1 MVQLLNFAHSYRI
14 HFHGCDLTFQ
24 TAFNWYI
31 LTIFQTFGTI
41 LQSTYQ
47 RRKKK
52 HEAAAAANFVRKR
65 ITTFGFSLMSS
76 FLVRLHPILSLS
88 LISTKM
94 LRASQRGH
102 CAVFQSI
109 YRGSVHCTTI
119 ASLLGFINTF
129 IGEKMGLLWLTKKSV
144 KDFIAWTF
152 KKTGRGF
159 FC

>member
-1 MVQLLNFAHSYRI
+1 MVKLLNFAHSVII
-14 HFHGCDLTFQ
+14 HFYGCDLTFQ

-94 LRASQRGH
+94 LRASKGSL
-102 CAVFQSI
+102 CCFKVYLGNI
-109 YRGSVHCTTI
+109 YYYYLL
-119 ASLLGFINTF
+119 LLGLHKYFYWRKNGIVMVDQKVSKRFHSMN
-129 IGEKMGLLWLTKKSV
+129 L
-144 KDFIAWTF
+144 
-152 KKTGRGF
+152 
-159 FC
+159 

>member
-1 MVQLLNFAHSYRI
+1 MVKLLNFAHSVII
-14 HFHGCDLTFQ
+14 HFYGCDLTFQ

-52 HEAAAAANFVRKR
+52 HEAAAAAANFVRKR

-109 YRGSVHCTTI
+109 YRGSMDYYC
-119 ASLLGFINTF
+119 LL
-129 IGEKMGLLWLTKKSV
+129 IGLHKHFYWRKNGIVMVDQKVSKRFHSMNL
-144 KDFIAWTF
+144 
-152 KKTGRGF
+152 
-159 FC
+159 

>member
-1 MVQLLNFAHSYRI
+1 MVKLLNFAHSYRI
-14 HFHGCDLTFQ
+14 HFYGCDLTFQ

-47 RRKKK
+47 HRRKK
-52 HEAAAAANFVRKR
+52 HEAAAAAANFVRKR

-94 LRASQRGH
+94 LRASKGSL
-102 CAVFQSI
+102 CCFKVYLGI
-109 YRGSVHCTTI
+109 YYYY
-119 ASLLGFINTF
+119 LLYFLGFINTF

-144 KDFIAWTF
+144 KDFIA
-152 KKTGRGF
+152 
-159 FC
+159 

>member
-1 MVQLLNFAHSYRI
+1 MVKLLNFAHSVII
-14 HFHGCDLTFQ
+14 HFYGCELTFQ

-52 HEAAAAANFVRKR
+52 HEAAAAAANFVRKR

-94 LRASQRGH
+94 LRASKGSL
-102 CAVFQSI
+102 CCFKVYLGTI
-109 YRGSVHCTTI
+109 YYYYPL
-119 ASLLGFINTF
+119 LLGLHKHFYWRKNGIVMVDQKVSKRFHSMN
-129 IGEKMGLLWLTKKSV
+129 L
-144 KDFIAWTF
+144 
-152 KKTGRGF
+152 
-159 FC
+159 

>member
-1 MVQLLNFAHSYRI
+1 MTYTFVRMW
-14 HFHGCDLTFQ
+14 LTFQ

-52 HEAAAAANFVRKR
+52 HEAAAAAANFVRKR

-94 LRASQRGH
+94 LRASKGSLCCFKVYRG
-102 CAVFQSI
+102 I
-109 YRGSVHCTTI
+109 YYRGSSIIGTSITCNPRTICTGI
-119 ASLLGFINTF
+119 D
-129 IGEKMGLLWLTKKSV
+129 KKFNV
-144 KDFIAWTF
+144 LNIPGILVYHYYK
-152 KKTGRGF
+152 
-159 FC
+159 

>member
-1 MVQLLNFAHSYRI
+1 M
-14 HFHGCDLTFQ
+14 TFQ

-47 RRKKK
+47 HRRKK
-52 HEAAAAANFVRKR
+52 HEAAAAAANFVRKR

-109 YRGSVHCTTI
+109 YRGSMDYYC
-119 ASLLGFINTF
+119 LL
-129 IGEKMGLLWLTKKSV
+129 IGLHKHFYWRKNGIVMVDQKVSKRFHSMNL
-144 KDFIAWTF
+144 
-152 KKTGRGF
+152 
-159 FC
+159 

>member
-1 MVQLLNFAHSYRI
+1 MW
-14 HFHGCDLTFQ
+14 LTFQ

-52 HEAAAAANFVRKR
+52 HEAAAAAANFVRKR

-94 LRASQRGH
+94 LRASK
-102 CAVFQSI
+102 
-109 YRGSVHCTTI
+109 GSLCCFKVYLGTITT
-119 ASLLGFINTF
+119 SYFLGFINTF

-144 KDFIAWTF
+144 KDFIAWTS
-152 KKTGRGF
+152 KKTGTGF
-159 FC
+159 FVSFSHQEKRYI

>member
-1 MVQLLNFAHSYRI
+1 MVKLLNFAHSVII
-14 HFHGCDLTFQ
+14 HFYGCDLTFQ

-47 RRKKK
+47 RRKKQ
-52 HEAAAAANFVRKR
+52 HEAAAAAANFVRKR

-94 LRASQRGH
+94 LRASK
-102 CAVFQSI
+102 
-109 YRGSVHCTTI
+109 GSLCCVSKYISTEVVYYYYC
-119 ASLLGFINTF
+119 LL
-129 IGEKMGLLWLTKKSV
+129 IGLHKHFYWRKNGIVMVDQKVSKRFHSMNL
-144 KDFIAWTF
+144 
-152 KKTGRGF
+152 
-159 FC
+159 